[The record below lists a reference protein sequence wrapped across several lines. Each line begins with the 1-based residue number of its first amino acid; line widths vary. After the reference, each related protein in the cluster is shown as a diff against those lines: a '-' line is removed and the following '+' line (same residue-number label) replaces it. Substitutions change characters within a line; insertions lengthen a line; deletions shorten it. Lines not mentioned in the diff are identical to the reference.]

1 MMKKNMFL
9 LAFLISA
16 MIFSQNSTAIISFN
30 DGTKKEGI
38 VVIKKQNAWGG
49 EGDVQYEK
57 NNESVARYRFSEIN
71 RIDYLNG
78 RDTINTFYIIKEN
91 DKKKEKFI
99 VVSLEWKGKVSLFK
113 EEFVKN
119 TYENIYG
126 YIYSKYYLQKKDEE
140 IVNIYPTAYRNAKRP
155 MKNYFSDCPKLV
167 DLIERNAFKKYV
179 LGKYSKLNESERLE
193 LEIIETIKYYN
204 SNCFK

>member
-1 MMKKNMFL
+1 
-9 LAFLISA
+9 

-57 NNESVARYRFSEIN
+57 NNESVDRYRFSEIN

-91 DKKKEKFI
+91 DKKKM
-99 VVSLEWKGKVSLFK
+99 
-113 EEFVKN
+113 
-119 TYENIYG
+119 
-126 YIYSKYYLQKKDEE
+126 KK
-140 IVNIYPTAYRNAKRP
+140 
-155 MKNYFSDCPKLV
+155 L
-167 DLIERNAFKKYV
+167 
-179 LGKYSKLNESERLE
+179 
-193 LEIIETIKYYN
+193 
-204 SNCFK
+204 

>member
-1 MMKKNMFL
+1 MKKNIFL
-9 LAFLISA
+9 LTFLIST

-30 DGTKKEGI
+30 DGTKKEGV

-78 RDTINTFYIIKEN
+78 RDTISTFYIIKEN
-91 DKKKEKFI
+91 DKKKGKFI
-99 VVSLEWKGKVSLFK
+99 VVSLEWKGEVSLFK
-113 EEFVKN
+113 EEYVKS
-119 TYENIYG
+119 TYENIHG
-126 YIYSKYYLQKKDEE
+126 FIFSKYYLQKKDAE
-140 IVNIYPTAYRNAKRP
+140 IVNIYPTAYRNPKRS

-167 DLIERNAFKKYV
+167 DRIERNAFKKYV
-179 LGKYSKLNESERLE
+179 LGKYPKLNEGERLE

-204 SNCFK
+204 SNCLK

>member
-1 MMKKNMFL
+1 MKKNMFL

-155 MKNYFSDCPKLV
+155 MKNYFSD
-167 DLIERNAFKKYV
+167 
-179 LGKYSKLNESERLE
+179 
-193 LEIIETIKYYN
+193 
-204 SNCFK
+204 